1 MYAFAI
7 FDMHSLLRT
16 LALQQMPSGDGM
28 PEHGQSLA
36 FLVTLVIFGL
46 VMGLVLKRKI
56 TERFAILWMGIAFA
70 LMLASSLGYKYLF
83 RIAHFF
89 GIPYA
94 PSALFLIA
102 IFGLTLL
109 VIQLFTWVSKLN
121 ERSRVLAQQLAI
133 LRDELDREVAKNKNA
148 RDARVWA
155 DESAQQNKK
164 TIAHKDDS
172 EPPVKTL
179 AN

>member
-1 MYAFAI
+1 MHLISNFA
-7 FDMHSLLRT
+7 LL
-16 LALQQMPSGDGM
+16 QMPAGDGM

-133 LRDELDREVAKNKNA
+133 LRDELDREVAKN
-148 RDARVWA
+148 RRVWA
-155 DESAQQNKK
+155 DESAQQNE
-164 TIAHKDDS
+164 TPAVHKDDS